1 MGALNADPKVGS
13 LNQWHELP
21 ADILN
26 SVDEVSCGRVVSAL
40 KLVGGISKPRLLE
53 FWQSNY
59 NRIKPP
65 HARLATGGDQ
75 L

>member
-1 MGALNADPKVGS
+1 VGALNADAKVGS

-21 ADILN
+21 AEILN
-26 SVDEVSCGRVVSAL
+26 GVDEVSRGRVVSAL
-40 KLVGGISKPRLLE
+40 KLVGGISELRLLE

-65 HARLATGGDQ
+65 HVRLATGGDQ